1 LILERNFI
9 LNIWTR
15 GYAFIAKPAVNY

>member
-15 GYAFIAKPAVNY
+15 GYAFIAKPALKR